1 MPIEDEILVVEMLI
15 QLSPKQAKLKAEL
28 QEYFEGLITPAL
40 KSELND
46 PNHFEGGGPEF
57 KKAMRTMGVD
67 GWIGLS
73 WKKELGG
80 KELSPIEQY
89 IFVETVMRTGFPFPF
104 LTTESVGPMIAEH
117 GSDWA
122 KEEIATKILKGELFF
137 GIGYSEPNSGTDLA
151 SLQTKAIKD
160 ADGYLING
168 QKMWTS
174 LANVSDY
181 IWLAARTDFEAKNH
195 KSISMFIVPTD
206 DPGFSMTAINT
217 LGDVRTN
224 ATFYD
229 NIRVPETHL
238 VGQPNQGWSLIT
250 SQLNLER
257 LALVNHGPVEE
268 LYKNVLKLAG
278 TTKINND
285 QYLTDLSW
293 VKNNFAQVYSG
304 IEALKLICWK
314 QTWIME
320 SGHLNMAE
328 ASVAKVYG
336 SEFFIQ
342 AYRLLM
348 EIMGELSLLKND
360 SELSILNAKLERIYR
375 TASILTFGGGTN
387 EVQRDII
394 AMAGLLMPRTR

>member
-1 MPIEDEILVVEMLI
+1 MRIQDEIIVGEMLV
-15 QLSPKQAKLKAEL
+15 QLNPKQAKLKAEL
-28 QEYFEGLITPAL
+28 QEYFEGVMTTEL
-40 KSELND
+40 KAELNN

-57 KKAMRTMGVD
+57 KKAMCTMGAD

-80 KELSPIEQY
+80 KELSPMEQY

-122 KEEIATKILKGELFF
+122 KEEIATKILRGELIF

-151 SLQTKAIKD
+151 SLQTKAIKE

-174 LANVSDY
+174 LANFSDY

-195 KSISMFIVPTD
+195 KGISMFIVPTD
-206 DPGFSMTAINT
+206 DLGFSMTAINT

-229 NIRVPETHL
+229 NIRVPDSNL
-238 VGQPNQGWSLIT
+238 VGELNQGWSLIT

-268 LYKNVLKLAG
+268 LYRNVLKLAE
-278 TTKINND
+278 TTRISGD
-285 QYLTDLSW
+285 QYLADLSW
-293 VKNNFAQVYSG
+293 VKHNLAQVYAG
-304 IEALKLICWK
+304 VEALKLICWK
-314 QTWIME
+314 QTSIMQ
-320 SGHLNMAE
+320 SGQLNMAE

-336 SEFFIQ
+336 SEFFIE

-360 SELSILNAKLERIYR
+360 SELCVLNAKLERMYR

>member
-1 MPIEDEILVVEMLI
+1 MRNEDEILALEMLI
-15 QLSPKQAKLKAEL
+15 QLNSNQSKLKDQLQEYFAGLISPELKAEL
-28 QEYFEGLITPAL
+28 SNPKY
-40 KSELND
+40 
-46 PNHFEGGGPEF
+46 FEGGGPEF
-57 KKAMRTMGVD
+57 KQAMRTMGAD

-80 KELSPIEQY
+80 KELSPMEQY

-104 LTTESVGPMIAEH
+104 LTTESVGPMIAEY

-122 KEEIATKILKGELFF
+122 KDEIATKILQGELIF

-151 SLQTKAIKD
+151 SLQTKAIKEN
-160 ADGYLING
+160 DGYLING

-174 LANVSDY
+174 LANFSDY
-181 IWLAARTDFEAKNH
+181 IWLAARTDFEVKNH
-195 KSISMFIVPTD
+195 KGISMFIVPTT
-206 DPGFSMTAINT
+206 DPGFSLSAINT

-224 ATFYD
+224 ATFYED
-229 NIRVPETHL
+229 IKVPDSHL
-238 VGQPNQGWSLIT
+238 VGNLNEGWSLIT

-268 LYKNVLKLAG
+268 LYKNVLALAQK
-278 TTKINND
+278 TKINND
-285 QYLTDLSW
+285 QFLIDLSW
-293 VKNNFAQVYSG
+293 VKQNFAEIHSG

-314 QTWIME
+314 QTWIMA
-320 SGHLNMAE
+320 SGQLNMAE

-336 SEFFIQ
+336 SEFFIE

-360 SELSILNAKLERIYR
+360 SELNVLNARLERMYR

-394 AMAGLLMPRTR
+394 AMAGLFMPRTR

>member
-1 MPIEDEILVVEMLI
+1 MLI
-15 QLSPKQAKLKAEL
+15 QLNAKQAKLKADL
-28 QEYFEGLITPAL
+28 QEYFEGLMTPAL
-40 KSELND
+40 KAELND
-46 PNHFEGGGPEF
+46 PKHFEGGGREF
-57 KKAMRTMGVD
+57 KNAMQTMGAD

-80 KELSPIEQY
+80 KELSPMDQY

-122 KEEIATKILKGELFF
+122 KEEIATKILQGELIF

-151 SLQTKAIKD
+151 SLQTKAIKEI
-160 ADGYLING
+160 DGYLING

-174 LANVSDY
+174 LANFSDY
-181 IWLAARTDFEAKNH
+181 IWLATRTDFEAKNH
-195 KSISMFIVPTD
+195 KGISIFIVPTD
-206 DPGFSMTAINT
+206 DPGFSMSEINT

-229 NIRVPETHL
+229 NILVPDSYL
-238 VGQPNQGWSLIT
+238 VGKLNQGWSLIT

-268 LYKNVLKLAG
+268 LYKNVLSLAHQ
-278 TTKINND
+278 TKINND

-293 VKNNFAQVYSG
+293 VKHNFAQVYSG

-320 SGHLNMAE
+320 SDQLNMAE

-336 SEFFIQ
+336 SEFFIE

-348 EIMGELSLLKND
+348 EIMGELSLLKNE
-360 SELSILNAKLERIYR
+360 SELSILNAKLERMYR

>member
-1 MPIEDEILVVEMLI
+1 MLI
-15 QLSPKQAKLKAEL
+15 QLNPQQAKLKDEL
-28 QEYFEGLITPAL
+28 QEYFKGLITPEL
-40 KSELND
+40 KTELNN
-46 PNHFEGGGPEF
+46 PEYFEGGGPEF
-57 KKAMRTMGVD
+57 KKAMLTMGAD

-104 LTTESVGPMIAEH
+104 LTTESVGPMIAEY

-122 KEEIATKILKGELFF
+122 KEEIATKILQGKLIF

-151 SLQTKAIKD
+151 SLQTKAIKEK
-160 ADGYLING
+160 DGYLING

-174 LANVSDY
+174 LANFSDY

-195 KSISMFIVPTD
+195 KGISMFIVPTN
-206 DPGFSMTAINT
+206 DPGFSLTAINT

-224 ATFYD
+224 ATFYE
-229 NIRVPETHL
+229 NIKVPDSHL
-238 VGQPNQGWSLIT
+238 VGEVNQGWSLIT

-268 LYKNVLKLAG
+268 LYRNVLELAQN
-278 TTKINND
+278 TKIGND
-285 QYLTDLSW
+285 QSLTDLSW
-293 VKNNFAQVYSG
+293 VKQNFAQIHSG

-320 SGHLNMAE
+320 SDQLNMAE

-336 SEFFIQ
+336 SEFFIE

-348 EIMGELSLLKND
+348 EIMGELSILKND
-360 SELSILNAKLERIYR
+360 SELKILNARLERMYR

-394 AMAGLLMPRTR
+394 AMAGLFMPRSR

>member
-15 QLSPKQAKLKAEL
+15 QLSPKQAKLKAGL
-28 QEYFEGLITPAL
+28 QEYFEDLITPAL

-80 KELSPIEQY
+80 KELSPMEQY

-195 KSISMFIVPTD
+195 KGISMFIVPTD

-238 VGQPNQGWSLIT
+238 VGQPNEGWSLIT

-268 LYKNVLKLAG
+268 LYKNVLKLAA

-360 SELSILNAKLERIYR
+360 SELSILNAKLERMYR